1 MKRPLF
7 SIFLS
12 FVLCIGVLPAR
23 AQAVSPDS
31 LETATQLVELGDWL
45 QGALSDGLNAIASLV
60 RDDFC
65 YSSPNHRHDF
75 QLQNTSIGDD
85 YGTHYVCQYCRATAP
100 DVFSSAYSTY
110 TTNLTTELGTT
121 TLSDGTLI
129 YPLIPKTW
137 TGGNTGQP
145 TAIDGAYF
153 SYGPFAVQRQ
163 VQLSFYSRTAPFTGN
178 YAFYSD
184 IISSNANISWNYVPG
199 GDRNAGSSMTGSTN
213 TPIMRFSPID
223 LNEVTTVSGIC
234 GFVFTPATG
243 GVSDLSSLDISPSSR
258 PTVIT
263 GPVGYYDTS
272 NNLQVVNDTTI
283 VNETNNSY
291 YNPVT
296 NTTSDISYWSYDYSD
311 RSYHLTLA
319 TGDTATVTYGDEYI
333 VIQEGNV
340 IYNIYYVIQGGG
352 SGEGGSSCNHNYTS
366 AVTTEP
372 GCTTKGITTYTCDLC
387 GHKYTEYI
395 DALGHDWQATEE
407 VPTTYALPE
416 SAHCPTCQ
424 GTSFT
429 HELNASHDEYT
440 CTCSNPDCGATWAE
454 TPVTTYGH
462 TIYTC
467 SRCGAT
473 QKDSE
478 DPDSGLFTALGN
490 FLVDG
495 IDWIVD
501 KLVQLIDSIA
511 GINEI
516 FTEYVEQMKEK
527 AGEYPAFISA
537 FIAIMPEDLMTV
549 VWFGVIAAVVLAVWK
564 KWFN

>member
-1 MKRPLF
+1 M
-7 SIFLS
+7 
-12 FVLCIGVLPAR
+12 PAR
-23 AQAVSPDS
+23 
-31 LETATQLVELGDWL
+31 ET
-45 QGALSDGLNAIASLV
+45 LNCVVYVYADLYPSAGVIE
-60 RDDFC
+60 
-65 YSSPNHRHDF
+65 
-75 QLQNTSIGDD
+75 D
-85 YGTHYVCQYCRATAP
+85 YY
-100 DVFSSAYSTY
+100 DV
-110 TTNLTTELGTT
+110 
-121 TLSDGTLI
+121 
-129 YPLIPKTW
+129 
-137 TGGNTGQP
+137 
-145 TAIDGAYF
+145 
-153 SYGPFAVQRQ
+153 
-163 VQLSFYSRTAPFTGN
+163 
-178 YAFYSD
+178 
-184 IISSNANISWNYVPG
+184 
-199 GDRNAGSSMTGSTN
+199 
-213 TPIMRFSPID
+213 
-223 LNEVTTVSGIC
+223 
-234 GFVFTPATG
+234 
-243 GVSDLSSLDISPSSR
+243 DLSVATR
-258 PTVIT
+258 PTIIT
-263 GPVGYYDTS
+263 GPVGYYDAS

-291 YNPVT
+291 YNPVI

-490 FLVDG
+490 FLADG

>member
-1 MKRPLF
+1 MRDPFRQFFCLFLATVILF
-7 SIFLS
+7 SISSPVFASGGTDFIVTSYWLGGGGS
-12 FVLCIGVLPAR
+12 TRGGGAGRRGVNDYLPAGI
-23 AQAVSPDS
+23 SPDD
-31 LETATQLVELGDWL
+31 ATD
-45 QGALSDGLNAIASLV
+45 SDLRIA
-60 RDDFC
+60 
-65 YSSPNHRHDF
+65 Y
-75 QLQNTSIGDD
+75 
-85 YGTHYVCQYCRATAP
+85 
-100 DVFSSAYSTY
+100 SAY
-110 TTNLTTELGTT
+110 TTDLTAELGTA
-121 TLSDGTLI
+121 TLI
-129 YPLIPKTW
+129 D
-137 TGGNTGQP
+137 GGVRIYYASTSYQSSGVN
-145 TAIDGAYF
+145 IDRVNVGLT
-153 SYGPFAVQRQ
+153 SSGSGV
-163 VQLSFYSRTAPFTGN
+163 SRSTTDGYIVLPYQKSLYTAPFACSYLGGIESNYVGCHSDFLLNNGLTPLKSVVAGKQLYWCQNFGN
-178 YAFYSD
+178 YLDRIIPDAANSAFSFSCRYYVD
-184 IISSNANISWNYVPG
+184 IFP
-199 GDRNAGSSMTGSTN
+199 T
-213 TPIMRFSPID
+213 
-223 LNEVTTVSGIC
+223 SG
-234 GFVFTPATG
+234 ATG
-243 GVSDLSSLDISPSSR
+243 DYYDIDISNSTR

-263 GPVGYYDTS
+263 GPVGYYDAS

-296 NTTSDISYWSYDYSD
+296 NTSTDISYWSYDYSD

-319 TGDTATVTYGDEYI
+319 TGDTTTVTYGDEYI
-333 VIQEGNV
+333 VIQEGDV

-454 TPVTTYGH
+454 TPVTTYGY

-490 FLVDG
+490 FLADG